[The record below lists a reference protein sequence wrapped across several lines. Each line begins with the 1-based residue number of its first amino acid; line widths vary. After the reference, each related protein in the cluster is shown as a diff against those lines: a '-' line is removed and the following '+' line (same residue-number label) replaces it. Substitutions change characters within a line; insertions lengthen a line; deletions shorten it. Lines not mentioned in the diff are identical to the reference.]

1 MNEDKKTKTEINSK
15 EYKGSGLTAIYVILL
30 ILLFLLIIMGSV
42 GIGVFVFYKDYEIKK
57 MGIVLLFLFGIVIIS
72 LLLSVFILLKTSDE
86 HKRRINIC
94 LLQEQFKDELV
105 NMRKREAPY
114 LNYELRKDLLK
125 SYINALL
132 EC

>member
-42 GIGVFVFYKDYEIKK
+42 GIGIVVFYKKYEIKK

-105 NMRKREAPY
+105 NMRKREDPY

>member
-1 MNEDKKTKTEINSK
+1 
-15 EYKGSGLTAIYVILL
+15 
-30 ILLFLLIIMGSV
+30 MGSV
-42 GIGVFVFYKDYEIKK
+42 GIGVVVFYKDYEIKK

>member
-42 GIGVFVFYKDYEIKK
+42 GIGIVVFYKKYEIKK

-105 NMRKREAPY
+105 NM
-114 LNYELRKDLLK
+114 
-125 SYINALL
+125 
-132 EC
+132 